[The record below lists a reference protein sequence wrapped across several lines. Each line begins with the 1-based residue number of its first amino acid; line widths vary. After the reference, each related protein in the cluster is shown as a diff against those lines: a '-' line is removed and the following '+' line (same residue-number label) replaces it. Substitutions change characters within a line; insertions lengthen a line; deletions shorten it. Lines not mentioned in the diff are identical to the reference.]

1 MFHDTVLRLDAALLD
16 QFRRATRRARRSL
29 TGAFREALQDFTGQ
43 ARKINCRF
51 LWLTN
56 ARAAKEH
63 SKIHI
68 TLGSQLKEDWDW
80 VAEQKAVTLEQVASD
95 AIHRWL
101 TKQPLQLEGAD
112 VVIPDSLRE
121 GGTAW
126 LNTWSGKKVYPYD
139 LKPAMV
145 DIDDIARGLA
155 HINRFAGQLSYTV
168 AQHSVAVAM
177 ALEVLIPQNPVVWLQ
192 GLLHDAS
199 EAYLGDLPAPLKRT
213 GAFPLYDLAE
223 AQAQA
228 AIFEALGIDEPNEAQ
243 SALIKQADL
252 ACLALE
258 QRELWPQNR
267 RHADWLEKVSATE
280 GYVFRTPVPQAGFL
294 GAFSRYSRILDEG
307 GAG

>member
-1 MFHDTVLRLDAALLD
+1 MLKSFVVQLDAELLKNF
-16 QFRRATRRARRSL
+16 QHQVKRTRRSQ
-29 TGAFREALQDFTGQ
+29 TGAFREAFDAFVDLALKVKNDLAWQTDIGASKALSKAHFTLDQ
-43 ARKINCRF
+43 VRFDKLRK
-51 LWLTN
+51 LSQSQHTT
-56 ARAAKEH
+56 H
-63 SKIHI
+63 SQIAN
-68 TLGSQLKEDWDW
+68 E
-80 VAEQKAVTLEQVASD
+80 AV
-95 AIHRWL
+95 HRWYSR
-101 TKQPLQLEGAD
+101 QPLNPVELPA
-112 VVIPDSLRE
+112 IPDSLRE

-267 RHADWLEKVSATE
+267 RHADWLEKDGATE
-280 GYVFRTPVPQAGFL
+280 GYVFRTLKPELGFL